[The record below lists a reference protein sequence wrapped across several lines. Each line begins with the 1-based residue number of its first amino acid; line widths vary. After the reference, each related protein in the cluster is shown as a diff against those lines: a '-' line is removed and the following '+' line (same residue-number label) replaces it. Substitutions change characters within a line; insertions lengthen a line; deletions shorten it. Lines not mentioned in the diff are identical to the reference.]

1 MPFGLEF
8 ISNIDV
14 YLFFLL
20 LRLLPSYYS
29 FIYLFIYIY
38 ILYFKNLGFI
48 DKKVGS

>member
-29 FIYLFIYIY
+29 FINLFIYIY